1 MLDWRGPDITSG
13 LGINRHLR
21 SRKFMKG
28 HRRSFPIIRLTFQ
41 VRKVMGGIV
50 QSAMLVCAVSYV
62 GGLWDYSDRP
72 SPIWDLG
79 IGLGLVNF

>member
-1 MLDWRGPDITSG
+1 
-13 LGINRHLR
+13 
-21 SRKFMKG
+21 
-28 HRRSFPIIRLTFQ
+28 
-41 VRKVMGGIV
+41 MGGIV

-79 IGLGLVNF
+79 IGLGLVNTYIPDCELIFVFIVNIN

>member
-1 MLDWRGPDITSG
+1 
-13 LGINRHLR
+13 
-21 SRKFMKG
+21 MKG

-79 IGLGLVNF
+79 IGLGLVNILNAHVLNFWFHHRRQIVA